1 MYSDIFN
8 KKAIEFLKDLFKKME
23 SQKIYFKNSW
33 DIDHLC
39 YRCASDDEYEQLKP
53 YFLRFSDLLIESP
66 VNGRMISTFKLHN
79 PIHFKDWII
88 DLIELPAPKKGKST
102 KSGFEHI
109 EVVCD
114 ENLRD
119 FALKFNPQI
128 VNTKGLSKDYNQE
141 LELILGDENIK
152 FHNYSLESVIRLEK
166 NHQVFSS
173 LKNSGVLEKLR
184 PFNPLV
190 VGTFPLGLSVD
201 NSDMDIC
208 AEFQNENDFVSTVNN
223 SFSGFSNFHLEH
235 TTIKSGTAILIK
247 FSFENIN
254 YEIIGQHVSSCKQ
267 IAFQHFQIEEKILK
281 YGQCQTEILKLRT
294 EKGLKTEPAFAQH
307 LCLVGD
313 GFTELLEL
321 NKKSIAQLKTILDT
335 IQ

>member
-1 MYSDIFN
+1 
-8 KKAIEFLKDLFKKME
+8 ME
-23 SQKIYFKNSW
+23 SHKIYFKNSW

-39 YRCASDDEYEQLKP
+39 YRCASDDEYDQLKP

-66 VNGRMISTFKLHN
+66 VNGRMISTFKLHS

-88 DLIELPAPKKGKST
+88 DLIELPAPKKGKPT

-114 ENLRD
+114 EKLQD
-119 FALKFNPQI
+119 FALKFNPDL

-141 LELILGDENIK
+141 LELVFGDENIK

-166 NHQVFSS
+166 NSQVFSS
-173 LKNSGVLEKLR
+173 IKNSGVLEKLR
-184 PFNPLV
+184 AFNPLV
-190 VGTFPLGLSVD
+190 VGTFPLGLSVN
-201 NSDMDIC
+201 NSDVDIC
-208 AEFQNENDFVSTVNN
+208 VDFQNENDFISSVNSSLA
-223 SFSGFSNFHLEH
+223 SFANFELAP
-235 TTIKSGTAILIK
+235 TKINSGTAVIVK
-247 FSFENIN
+247 FSFENIHF
-254 YEIIGQHVSSCKQ
+254 EIIGQHMASCKQ

-281 YGQCQTEILKLRT
+281 YGQCHGEILNLRAQQ
-294 EKGLKTEPAFAQH
+294 GFKTEPAFAKH

-313 GFTELLEL
+313 PYHELLEL
-321 NKKSIAQLKTILDT
+321 NKKSIAQLKTVIET